1 MTPVEAMAADALLDR
16 RLKINLPAPWL
27 LRIFGPKTVPI
38 RVKLPTAGSLI
49 RMSSLFTRMEIDL
62 QHLHDGNFGSVLEQI
77 AKHGVTT
84 SRIIAYGLLR
94 GTWSARLLNR
104 PLAWYIRQHMPMQGL
119 AELAKIIVLMSTSE
133 AFVSIIASVASLN
146 LMKPTEASQPT
157 ETGS

>member
-27 LRIFGPKTVPI
+27 LRIFGRKTVPI

-62 QHLHDGNFGSVLEQI
+62 QHLYDGNFGSVLEQI

-133 AFVSIIASVASLN
+133 AFVSVIASVASLN